1 MRGASGFTVGAILAA
16 LACGTSGCEPSP
28 QELRLAATS
37 RPATAPAPKPLPAKA
52 LVKLDDLTPKIAK
65 PVNPPDADKL
75 PERAKAAVQEA
86 DERITKRDFDGAI
99 ALLER
104 AVGFAPNN
112 PRIRRTL
119 GLAYARLPNTGK
131 ALENLSVSA
140 KVAPDDL
147 TVQLLLGAI
156 TASQKQ
162 DDKAII
168 HLRTALKCSKAKP
181 NDPLAA
187 EALLRLSELL
197 KKQGYWTAA
206 LQCKETLREW
216 IGRHGHAYATRS
228 RLRPLVLKTETM
240 SIEQGQLLMLLRRY
254 TRAVEQFRRAFG
266 RDRTDPR
273 TAGLLMDALLAA
285 GDYKLAE
292 KTLVEIVSEPVQR
305 KQAARL
311 AERLY
316 LACGDKGVLVR
327 LWGSHSSPKEMDSD
341 FAVSLA
347 EVAQRIGAD
356 DQAIV
361 IAKSVLAKQPGNAA
375 AGKLM
380 CAIYARQGKAEKALR
395 MLADMLASDP
405 AAIHAIEQGIK
416 QVLQS
421 DVEDEFERKFARL
434 AIADRSDVK
443 HALHYVAGKLAAARS
458 RKLLAADQF
467 KRAIDAK
474 LKFLPGYE
482 ALVDVYL
489 AEQDYDK
496 VERLV
501 RRIDKV
507 AGDSHFANY
516 IRGKVHLARGR
527 AQEAVAALIK
537 ALEFDGRDVR
547 ALLLLAEAYGRM
559 GLRERSQAITRLSQA
574 LKIEPDNV
582 EIYRRLFEQ
591 LISAGTG
598 RSRQQARALVQS
610 FLKRRPQSIPGRLML
625 VKLDLADGK
634 RSKALALLAQLAKE
648 APKNVEVALMRLSV
662 ELGALEGRLSEKDF
676 RRLADRL
683 DKILRLE
690 PKNVKARRML
700 GSLLARQGKHQQA
713 VAMWR
718 QLYQELSGRLD
729 IAAVYAQALMRTE
742 QFKTAVEVLTQIAAK
757 NPGFIWAKRM
767 LIDALVKLKQYDK
780 ADEVGRKW
788 LAAANT
794 DQEKLPARLS
804 LLKLY
809 QTSKKYDKGHKL
821 LDDWLVGA
829 PDRLQAALREQKLEL
844 YGQGK
849 QFDKAIEYARQWIK
863 EAAGSDVPKFIL
875 LRVLEK
881 GKAYDKSLKLLDE
894 WIGKGQDESV
904 TIYRH
909 YKVSILGHAGKYQ
922 EAIDYVSKWLAKS
935 PRELEPRRTL
945 VSVLVRGQKY
955 DQATSQLETW
965 MKQLTVAATTA
976 PSGPASRAASKPAS
990 KPASGPASSPASKP
1004 AAAVDDK
1011 KTQEILQWCRQT
1023 IVRLLAMQGEYTAA
1037 MARAEVFLR
1046 LDEKDTEL
1054 LSVMSSCLSSM
1065 GKDREARTLL
1075 EKALKIKPND
1085 PGLNNNLGYLYT
1097 EQGIKLDEAERMIRK
1112 ALAGK
1117 PVAAFMDSLGWVL
1130 YKKGRLKEAAATFK
1144 KVLDLIARDG
1154 QDHSVIHDHIGDTY
1168 YRQGRVEEALEQW
1181 KQAVKIAQEDKVKTT
1196 ETKRILSATAGKIKA
1211 LQAGK
1216 EPKVA
1221 PFGKDVTA
1229 TSRPTTA
1236 PASKRIR
1243 SRHE

>member
-1 MRGASGFTVGAILAA
+1 M
-16 LACGTSGCEPSP
+16 ACGTCGCEPTP
-28 QELRLAATS
+28 RELRLAATS
-37 RPATAPAPKPLPAKA
+37 RPAPTSRPTTTPAPKRLPAKA
-52 LVKLDDLTPKIAK
+52 LVKLADLKPKIAK
-65 PVNPPDADKL
+65 PVNPPGADEV

-86 DERITKRDFDGAI
+86 EKRITKRDFAGAI
-99 ALLER
+99 GLLER

-112 PRIRRTL
+112 PRIRRAL
-119 GLAYARLPNTGK
+119 GLAYARLPNPGK
-131 ALENLSVSA
+131 ALENLNLAA

-156 TASQKQ
+156 ATAQKH
-162 DDKAII
+162 DAKAII

-181 NDPLAA
+181 EDPLAG
-187 EALLRLSELL
+187 EAILRLSKLL

-206 LQCKETLREW
+206 LQCKTTLRGW
-216 IGRHGHAYATRS
+216 IGRHGRAYAARS
-228 RLRPLVLKTETM
+228 LLRPLVLKAETM
-240 SIEQGQLLMLLRRY
+240 LIEQGQLLMLLRRH
-254 TRAVEQFRRAFG
+254 TQAVEQFRQAFS

-292 KTLVEIVSEPVQR
+292 KTLVEIASEPVQR
-305 KQAARL
+305 KQAAKL

-316 LACGDKGVLVR
+316 RACGDKGVLVR
-327 LWGSHSSPKEMDSD
+327 LWGLHSTAEQLDSD
-341 FAVSLA
+341 FAISLA

-361 IAKSVLAKQPGNAA
+361 IGKSVLAKQPGNAA
-375 AGKLM
+375 AGRLL

-395 MLADMLASDP
+395 MLADMLATDP
-405 AAIHAIEQGIK
+405 AAIHAIELGVK

-421 DVEDEFERKFARL
+421 GVEDEFERKFARL

-443 HALHYVAGKLAAARS
+443 YALHYVAGKLAAARS

-496 VERLV
+496 VDRLV

-507 AGDSHFANY
+507 VGNSHFANY

-537 ALEFDGRDVR
+537 ALEFDSRDVR

-559 GLRERSQAITRLSQA
+559 GLSERSQAITRLSQA

-582 EIYRRLFEQ
+582 EIYRRLFRE
-591 LISAGTG
+591 LISAGTR

-610 FLKRRPQSIPGRLML
+610 LLKRRPQSVVGRLML
-625 VKLDLADGK
+625 VELDLVEGK
-634 RSKALALLAQLAKE
+634 RDEALALLSQLAKE
-648 APKNVEVALMRLSV
+648 APKNVEVALMRLAL
-662 ELGALEGRLSEKDF
+662 ELSALEGRLSQKDF

-683 DKILRLE
+683 HKILRIE

-700 GSLLARQGKHQQA
+700 GLLLTRQGKHQQA

-718 QLYQELSGRLD
+718 QLYQELSGQFD
-729 IAAVYAQALMRTE
+729 IAALYAQALMRTK
-742 QFKTAVEVLTQIAAK
+742 QFKTAAEVLTRIAKK
-757 NPGFIWAKRM
+757 NPGSVWAKRT
-767 LIDALVKLKQYDK
+767 LIDALVELKQYDK

-794 DQEKLPARLS
+794 DQGKLPARLR

-809 QTSKKYDKGHKL
+809 QTSKKYDKGHQL
-821 LDDWLVGA
+821 VDDWLAEA
-829 PDRLQAALREQKLEL
+829 PERIHAALREQKLQL
-844 YGQGK
+844 YGQAK

-863 EAAGSDVPKFIL
+863 EAVGSDVPKIIL

-881 GKAYDKSLKLLDE
+881 SKAYDRSLKLLDE
-894 WIGKGQDESV
+894 WIGKGQGESV

-909 YKVSILGHAGKYQ
+909 YKVSILGRAGRFQ

-935 PRELEPRRTL
+935 PQELEPRRTL
-945 VSVLVRGQKY
+945 VSVLARGQKY
-955 DQATSQLETW
+955 DQAISLLETW
-965 MKQLTVAATTA
+965 MKQLTAAATTA
-976 PSGPASRAASKPAS
+976 PSQPASRPASKPAPAPASKPAS
-990 KPASGPASSPASKP
+990 KPAP
-1004 AAAVDDK
+1004 AVDDK
-1011 KTQEILQWCRQT
+1011 KTQEILHWCRQT
-1023 IVRLLAMQGEYTAA
+1023 IVRLLAVQGKYPAA
-1037 MARAEVFLR
+1037 MAKAEAFLR

-1054 LSVMSSCLSSM
+1054 LSIMSSCLSSM

-1097 EQGIKLDEAERMIRK
+1097 EQGINLDKAERMIRK
-1112 ALAGK
+1112 ALAEK
-1117 PVAAFMDSLGWVL
+1117 DVAAFMDSLGWVL
-1130 YKKGRLKEAAATFK
+1130 YKKGKLKEAAATFK
-1144 KVLDLIARDG
+1144 KVLAMIARDG

-1168 YRQGRVEEALEQW
+1168 YRLGRVDEALEQW

-1196 ETKRILSATAGKIKA
+1196 ETKRILSATPGKIKA
-1211 LQAGK
+1211 VQAGK

-1221 PFGKDVTA
+1221 PLGKDIKDKK
-1229 TSRPTTA
+1229 SP
-1236 PASKRIR
+1236 
-1243 SRHE
+1243 